1 MVFGYVCLAHG
12 SIAFMCAGHLPVVYV
27 VAAAVP
33 TVDHKSTD
41 PDLDIEHYSYVLCL
55 AFAHTWTAVG
65 GSGLDYGV
73 GIRIRGSS
81 CCNHRFT
88 PRQPIGHPPMLKGP
102 GRAKSVPDHV
112 NF

>member
-12 SIAFMCAGHLPVVYV
+12 SIAFMCAGHLPVVHV

-33 TVDHKSTD
+33 TVDLKSTD

-55 AFAHTWTAVG
+55 AFADTRTAVD

-81 CCNHRFT
+81 CCNPRFA
-88 PRQPIGHPPMLKGP
+88 PRQPIGHPS
-102 GRAKSVPDHV
+102 RAQGTG
-112 NF
+112 